1 MNDYGGMPSNSL
13 HLDLSPTRLYC
24 GSRMAVAHGRS
35 QHEVPADFAPPE
47 PDTRVDPVMFNLI
60 LKFLQTPGQV
70 LLVQG
75 PPGSGKTTFALE
87 ILNSLEET
95 HKIYASSRVA
105 PSRLRHQFPWI
116 DEVIDTMSGRTARAS
131 WIDELHDLRRVEP
144 DTIFNQV
151 LRLKHSKQRAVLVVD
166 SWEGAIRNTNDE
178 GRKMLESAVLS
189 ELDESKVSVV
199 IVVEDSRKAGDL
211 GYLVDGI
218 ITLDQSELDGRRVRT
233 IAMNKLRG
241 FSVPTKRGIFSLDKA
256 RFTILPN
263 GLRQLGSNSHPK
275 PLEPVPHPNGGFSL
289 GSRGMDQMLGGS
301 IPRGSFLLI
310 DVDSSVS
317 PVEIRSI
324 LNMMR
329 ANFINQKG
337 PCVIVPTAAY
347 SSDTV
352 ADSLS
357 EYVGWEAV
365 DDRVRILEYN
375 QSLAPK
381 KWRIVMKGSLQDDV
395 KTFARAWDEL
405 GKISP
410 RRMLDINME
419 KAVQVYGRDEL
430 SVPGLTELGA
440 NMRDTQGLNIA
451 IASTDSKL
459 RDQWLSVVDYH
470 LKIKNADGSL
480 VMYGVKPFTPLY
492 GVDLNFDKGYPVLN
506 LMQIV

>member
-1 MNDYGGMPSNSL
+1 MISE
-13 HLDLSPTRLYC
+13 R
-24 GSRMAVAHGRS
+24 GRS
-35 QHEVPADFAPPE
+35 HHPLEEDLVSTQTDLIVNAPS
-47 PDTRVDPVMFNLI
+47 MFDLI
-60 LKFLQTPGQV
+60 LKFLKTPGQV

-75 PPGSGKTTFALE
+75 PPGSGKTTFALS

-105 PSRLRHQFPWI
+105 PARLRQHFPWI

-151 LRLKHSKQRAVLVVD
+151 LRLKHAKQRALLVVD

-178 GRKMLESAVLS
+178 GRRMLESAILS

-199 IVVEDSRKAGDL
+199 IVVEDSKHASDL

-218 ITLDQSELDGRRVRT
+218 VTLDQAELDGRRMRT

-256 RFTILPN
+256 RFSILPN
-263 GLRQLGSNSHPK
+263 GLRQPAANSSPRRLQ
-275 PLEPVPHPNGGFSL
+275 PIPNPSGAFSL
-289 GSRGMDQMLGGS
+289 GSKDMDRMLGGS
-301 IPRGSFLLI
+301 VPRGSFLLV

-317 PVEIRSI
+317 PVEIRML

-329 ANFINQKG
+329 ANFINQNG

-352 ADSLS
+352 AESLS
-357 EYVGWEAV
+357 KYVGWEAIEQ
-365 DDRVRILEYN
+365 RVRILEYN

-381 KWRIVMKGSLQDDV
+381 KWRLVMASSLLDDV
-395 KTFARAWDEL
+395 KTFAQSWDEL
-405 GKISP
+405 AKISP
-410 RRMLDINME
+410 HRMLDINVD

-440 NMRDTQGLNIA
+440 NMRDTEGLNIA

-480 VMYGVKPFTPLY
+480 VIYGVKPFTPLY
-492 GVDLNFDKGYPVLN
+492 GVDLSFDKGYPVLN
-506 LMQIV
+506 LVEIV

>member
-1 MNDYGGMPSNSL
+1 MGAAHSL
-13 HLDLSPTRLYC
+13 ERR
-24 GSRMAVAHGRS
+24 G
-35 QHEVPADFAPPE
+35 APPDLTTVDNDTNLTTLDN
-47 PDTRVDPVMFNLI
+47 DTRMGPVMFDLI
-60 LKFLQTPGQV
+60 LKFLQSPGQV

-87 ILNSLEET
+87 ILKSLGET

-105 PSRLRHQFPWI
+105 PSRLRQHFPWI
-116 DEVIDTMSGRTARAS
+116 DEVIDTMSGRRARSS
-131 WIDELHDLRRVEP
+131 WIDEVHDLRRVEP
-144 DTIFNQV
+144 DSIFNQV
-151 LRLKHSKQRAVLVVD
+151 LRLKHSNQKALLVVD

-199 IVVEDSRKAGDL
+199 IVVEDSKHASDL

-218 ITLDQSELDGRRVRT
+218 VTLDQSELDGRRVRT

-241 FSVPTKRGIFSLDKA
+241 FSVPTKRGIFSLTGG
-256 RFTILPN
+256 RFTILFN
-263 GLRQLGSNSHPK
+263 GLRQPGTNNTPR
-275 PLEPVPHPNGGFSL
+275 PLRPVPHPSAAFSL
-289 GSRGMDQMLGGS
+289 GSKDMDRMLGGS
-301 IPRGSFLLI
+301 IPRGAFLLI

-317 PVEIRSI
+317 PLEIRVI

-352 ADSLS
+352 AESLS
-357 EYVGWEAV
+357 MYVGWQAV
-365 DDRVRILEYN
+365 DERVRILEYN

-381 KWRIVMKGSLQDDV
+381 KWRLVMKGNLQDDV
-395 KTFARAWDEL
+395 KTFAYAWDEL
-405 GKISP
+405 AKISP
-410 RRMLDINME
+410 HRMLDINVD

-440 NMRDTQGLNIA
+440 NMRDTEGLNIA

-470 LKIKNADGSL
+470 LKLKNADGSL
-480 VMYGVKPFTPLY
+480 VIYGVKPFTPLY
-492 GVDLNFDKGYPVLN
+492 GVDLNFDQGYPVLN
-506 LMQIV
+506 LMEIV

>member
-1 MNDYGGMPSNSL
+1 
-13 HLDLSPTRLYC
+13 
-24 GSRMAVAHGRS
+24 MAVAHGRS
-35 QHEVPADFAPPE
+35 QHEAPAELAPVP
-47 PDTRVDPVMFNLI
+47 PDTSLESVMFDLI

-87 ILNSLEET
+87 ILNSLGET

-105 PSRLRHQFPWI
+105 PARLRQHFPWI

-178 GRKMLESAVLS
+178 GRKMLESA
-189 ELDESKVSVV
+189 
-199 IVVEDSRKAGDL
+199 
-211 GYLVDGI
+211 
-218 ITLDQSELDGRRVRT
+218 LDGRRVRT

-263 GLRQLGSNSHPK
+263 GLRTPRINLHPK
-275 PLEPVPHPNGGFSL
+275 PLEPVPHPPHAFSL
-289 GSRGMDQMLGGS
+289 GSKDMDLMLGGS

-317 PVEIRSI
+317 PLEIRTI

-352 ADSLS
+352 AESLS
-357 EYVGWEAV
+357 KYVGWEAI
-365 DDRVRILEYN
+365 DERVRILEYN

-381 KWRIVMKGSLQDDV
+381 KWRLVMKSNLSDDV
-395 KTFARAWDEL
+395 KTFAHAWDEL
-405 GKISP
+405 AKISP
-410 RRMLDINME
+410 HRMLDINVD

-440 NMRDTQGLNIA
+440 NMRDTEGLNIA
-451 IASTDSKL
+451 ITSTDSKL

-480 VMYGVKPFTPLY
+480 VIYGVKPFTPLY

>member
-1 MNDYGGMPSNSL
+1 
-13 HLDLSPTRLYC
+13 
-24 GSRMAVAHGRS
+24 MAVAHGRS
-35 QHEVPADFAPPE
+35 QHEAPAELAPVP
-47 PDTRVDPVMFNLI
+47 PDTSLESVMFDLI

-87 ILNSLEET
+87 IL
-95 HKIYASSRVA
+95 
-105 PSRLRHQFPWI
+105 
-116 DEVIDTMSGRTARAS
+116 
-131 WIDELHDLRRVEP
+131 
-144 DTIFNQV
+144 NQV

-199 IVVEDSRKAGDL
+199 IVVEDSKKAGDL

-218 ITLDQSELDGRRVRT
+218 VTLDQSELDGRRVRT

-263 GLRQLGSNSHPK
+263 GLRTPRINLHPK
-275 PLEPVPHPNGGFSL
+275 PLEPVPHPPHAFSL
-289 GSRGMDQMLGGS
+289 GSKDMDQMLGGS

-317 PVEIRSI
+317 PIEIRTI
-324 LNMMR
+324 LNMVR

-352 ADSLS
+352 AESLS
-357 EYVGWEAV
+357 KYVGW
-365 DDRVRILEYN
+365 
-375 QSLAPK
+375 
-381 KWRIVMKGSLQDDV
+381 
-395 KTFARAWDEL
+395 
-405 GKISP
+405 
-410 RRMLDINME
+410 
-419 KAVQVYGRDEL
+419 
-430 SVPGLTELGA
+430 
-440 NMRDTQGLNIA
+440 
-451 IASTDSKL
+451 
-459 RDQWLSVVDYH
+459 
-470 LKIKNADGSL
+470 
-480 VMYGVKPFTPLY
+480 
-492 GVDLNFDKGYPVLN
+492 
-506 LMQIV
+506 

>member
-1 MNDYGGMPSNSL
+1 MISEHGHSRNEVAEDLATTRTDGTLNSPS
-13 HLDLSPTRLYC
+13 
-24 GSRMAVAHGRS
+24 
-35 QHEVPADFAPPE
+35 
-47 PDTRVDPVMFNLI
+47 MFDLI
-60 LKFLQTPGQV
+60 LKFLKTPGQV

-75 PPGSGKTTFALE
+75 PPGSGKTTFALS

-105 PSRLRHQFPWI
+105 PSRLRQHFPWI

-151 LRLKHSKQRAVLVVD
+151 LRLKHAKQRALLVVD

-178 GRKMLESAVLS
+178 GRRMLESAVLS

-199 IVVEDSRKAGDL
+199 IVVEDSKHASDL

-218 ITLDQSELDGRRVRT
+218 VTLDQAELDGRRVRT

-256 RFTILPN
+256 RFSILPN
-263 GLRQLGSNSHPK
+263 GLRQPAANTTPRRLQPI
-275 PLEPVPHPNGGFSL
+275 PNPTGAFSL
-289 GSRGMDQMLGGS
+289 GSRDMDRMLGGS
-301 IPRGSFLLI
+301 IPRGSFLLV

-317 PVEIRSI
+317 PVEIRMV
-324 LNMMR
+324 LNMIR
-329 ANFINQKG
+329 ANFINQNG

-352 ADSLS
+352 AESLS
-357 EYVGWEAV
+357 KYVGWEAIEE
-365 DDRVRILEYN
+365 RVRILEYN

-381 KWRIVMKGSLQDDV
+381 KWRLVMRSNLLEDV

-405 GKISP
+405 AKISP
-410 RRMLDINME
+410 HRMLDINVD

-440 NMRDTQGLNIA
+440 NMRDTEGLNIA

-492 GVDLNFDKGYPVLN
+492 GVDLSFDKGFPVLN
-506 LMQIV
+506 LVEIV

>member
-1 MNDYGGMPSNSL
+1 MSL
-13 HLDLSPTRLYC
+13 EHGHALQDEAIDLVTAERKTRL
-24 GSRMAVAHGRS
+24 G
-35 QHEVPADFAPPE
+35 
-47 PDTRVDPVMFNLI
+47 PVMFDLI
-60 LKFLQTPGQV
+60 LEFLQSPGQV

-87 ILNSLEET
+87 ILNRLEET

-105 PSRLRHQFPWI
+105 PARLRQHFPWI

-151 LRLKHSKQRAVLVVD
+151 LRLKHSKQKALLVVD

-199 IVVEDSRKAGDL
+199 IVVEDSRHASEL

-218 ITLDQSELDGRRVRT
+218 VTLDQSELDGRRVRT

-241 FSVPTKRGIFSLDKA
+241 FSVPTKRGIFSLKGA
-256 RFTILPN
+256 RFIILPN
-263 GLRQLGSNSHPK
+263 ELRQPTSQPHPK
-275 PLEPVPHPNGGFSL
+275 SLEPVPHPSKAFSL
-289 GSRGMDQMLGGS
+289 GSVDMDRMLGGS
-301 IPRGSFLLI
+301 IPRGAFLLI

-317 PVEIRSI
+317 PIEIRTI

-329 ANFINQKG
+329 ANFINQGG

-357 EYVGWEAV
+357 QYVGWEAV
-365 DDRVRILEYN
+365 DERVRILEYN

-381 KWRIVMKGSLQDDV
+381 KWRLVMKGNLSDDV

-405 GKISP
+405 AKISP
-410 RRMLDINME
+410 HRMLDINVD

-440 NMRDTQGLNIA
+440 NTRDTEGLNIA

-459 RDQWLSVVDYH
+459 RDQWLSAVDYH

-506 LMQIV
+506 LMEIV

>member
-1 MNDYGGMPSNSL
+1 MSVTRGQSQ
-13 HLDLSPTRLYC
+13 LD
-24 GSRMAVAHGRS
+24 
-35 QHEVPADFAPPE
+35 APVDLAPVQ
-47 PDTRVDPVMFNLI
+47 PDTRLESVMFDLI

-87 ILNSLEET
+87 ILNSLDET

-105 PSRLRHQFPWI
+105 PARLRQHFPWI
-116 DEVIDTMSGRTARAS
+116 DEVN
-131 WIDELHDLRRVEP
+131 DLRRVEP

-178 GRKMLESAVLS
+178 GRKMLESAILS

-199 IVVEDSRKAGDL
+199 IVVEDSKHASDL

-218 ITLDQSELDGRRVRT
+218 VTLDQSELDGRRVRT

-241 FSVPTKRGIFSLDKA
+241 FSVPTKRGIFSLDQA
-256 RFTILPN
+256 RFSILPN
-263 GLRQLGSNSHPK
+263 GLRQPTINTHPK
-275 PLEPVPHPNGGFSL
+275 PLQPVPHPSAAFSL
-289 GSRGMDQMLGGS
+289 GSKDMDRMLGGS

-317 PVEIRSI
+317 PLEIRTI

-347 SSDTV
+347 SSDAV
-352 ADSLS
+352 AESLS
-357 EYVGWEAV
+357 RYVGWEAI

-381 KWRIVMKGSLQDDV
+381 KWRLVMKSNLSDDV

-405 GKISP
+405 ALISP
-410 RRMLDINME
+410 HRMLDIYVD

-440 NMRDTQGLNIA
+440 NMRDTEGLNIQ
-451 IASTDSKL
+451 SPL
-459 RDQWLSVVDYH
+459 R
-470 LKIKNADGSL
+470 
-480 VMYGVKPFTPLY
+480 
-492 GVDLNFDKGYPVLN
+492 
-506 LMQIV
+506 

>member
-1 MNDYGGMPSNSL
+1 MSVTRGQSQLEGPV
-13 HLDLSPTRLYC
+13 DL
-24 GSRMAVAHGRS
+24 
-35 QHEVPADFAPPE
+35 APVQ
-47 PDTRVDPVMFNLI
+47 PDTSLESVIFDLI

-75 PPGSGKTTFALE
+75 PPGSRKTTFALE

-105 PSRLRHQFPWI
+105 PARLRQHFPWI

-131 WIDELHDLRRVEP
+131 WIDELHGLRRVEP

-199 IVVEDSRKAGDL
+199 IVVEDSKKAGDL

-218 ITLDQSELDGRRVRT
+218 VTLDQSELDGRRVRT
-233 IAMNKLRG
+233 IAVNKLRG

-256 RFTILPN
+256 RFTILHN
-263 GLRQLGSNSHPK
+263 GLRQPGINTHPK
-275 PLEPVPHPNGGFSL
+275 PLEPIPHPPHAFSL
-289 GSRGMDQMLGGS
+289 GSKDMDQMLGGS
-301 IPRGSFLLI
+301 IPRGAFLLV

-317 PVEIRSI
+317 PLEIRAI

-352 ADSLS
+352 AESLS
-357 EYVGWEAV
+357 QYVGWEAI
-365 DDRVRILEYN
+365 DR
-375 QSLAPK
+375 
-381 KWRIVMKGSLQDDV
+381 
-395 KTFARAWDEL
+395 
-405 GKISP
+405 
-410 RRMLDINME
+410 
-419 KAVQVYGRDEL
+419 
-430 SVPGLTELGA
+430 
-440 NMRDTQGLNIA
+440 
-451 IASTDSKL
+451 
-459 RDQWLSVVDYH
+459 
-470 LKIKNADGSL
+470 
-480 VMYGVKPFTPLY
+480 
-492 GVDLNFDKGYPVLN
+492 
-506 LMQIV
+506 

>member
-1 MNDYGGMPSNSL
+1 
-13 HLDLSPTRLYC
+13 
-24 GSRMAVAHGRS
+24 MAVAHGRS
-35 QHEVPADFAPPE
+35 QHEAPAELAPAPP
-47 PDTRVDPVMFNLI
+47 DTSLESVMFDLI

-87 ILNSLEET
+87 ILNSLGET

-105 PSRLRHQFPWI
+105 PARLRQHFPWI

-178 GRKMLESAVLS
+178 GRKMLESAIL
-189 ELDESKVSVV
+189 
-199 IVVEDSRKAGDL
+199 
-211 GYLVDGI
+211 
-218 ITLDQSELDGRRVRT
+218 SELDGRRVRT

-241 FSVPTKRGIFSLDKA
+241 FSVPTKRGIFSLDQA
-256 RFTILPN
+256 RFSILPN
-263 GLRQLGSNSHPK
+263 GLRQPTINTHPK
-275 PLEPVPHPNGGFSL
+275 PLQPVPHPSAAFSL
-289 GSRGMDQMLGGS
+289 GSKDMDRMLGGS
-301 IPRGSFLLI
+301 IPRGSFLLV

-317 PVEIRSI
+317 PLEIRTI

-352 ADSLS
+352 AESLS
-357 EYVGWEAV
+357 KYVGWEAI
-365 DDRVRILEYN
+365 DERVRILEYN

-381 KWRIVMKGSLQDDV
+381 KWRLVMKSNLSDDV
-395 KTFARAWDEL
+395 KTFAHAWDEL
-405 GKISP
+405 AKISP
-410 RRMLDINME
+410 HRMLDINVD

-440 NMRDTQGLNIA
+440 NMRDTEGLNIA

-480 VMYGVKPFTPLY
+480 VIYGVKPFTPLY

>member
-1 MNDYGGMPSNSL
+1 MG
-13 HLDLSPTRLYC
+13 
-24 GSRMAVAHGRS
+24 VAHGQS
-35 QHEVPADFAPPE
+35 QQEAPMDLAAVQPE
-47 PDTRVDPVMFNLI
+47 TSLESVMFDLI

-105 PSRLRHQFPWI
+105 PARLRQHFPWI

-178 GRKMLESAVLS
+178 GRKMLESAILS
-189 ELDESKVSVV
+189 ELDESRVSVV

-218 ITLDQSELDGRRVRT
+218 VTLDQSELDGRRVRT
-233 IAMNKLRG
+233 I
-241 FSVPTKRGIFSLDKA
+241 
-256 RFTILPN
+256 
-263 GLRQLGSNSHPK
+263 
-275 PLEPVPHPNGGFSL
+275 
-289 GSRGMDQMLGGS
+289 
-301 IPRGSFLLI
+301 
-310 DVDSSVS
+310 
-317 PVEIRSI
+317 
-324 LNMMR
+324 LNMIR

-352 ADSLS
+352 AESLS
-357 EYVGWEAV
+357 KYVGWEAI
-365 DDRVRILEYN
+365 DERVKILEYN

-381 KWRIVMKGSLQDDV
+381 KWRLVMKSNLSDDV
-395 KTFARAWDEL
+395 KTFANAWDQL
-405 GKISP
+405 AKISP
-410 RRMLDINME
+410 HRMLDINVD

-440 NMRDTQGLNIA
+440 NMRDTEGLNIA

-480 VMYGVKPFTPLY
+480 VIYGVKPFTQLY

>member
-1 MNDYGGMPSNSL
+1 MAAVQ
-13 HLDLSPTRLYC
+13 SPI
-24 GSRMAVAHGRS
+24 
-35 QHEVPADFAPPE
+35 QHESAIEQTAAQLDS
-47 PDTRVDPVMFNLI
+47 RVDPVMFTLI

-87 ILNSLEET
+87 ILNTLDET

-105 PSRLRHQFPWI
+105 PARLRQHFPWI

-218 ITLDQSELDGRRVRT
+218 VTLDQSELDGRRVRT

-263 GLRQLGSNSHPK
+263 GLRQPRTNFPPK
-275 PLEPVPHPNGGFSL
+275 PLEPVPHPAGGFSL
-289 GSRGMDQMLGGS
+289 GSSDMDEMLGGS
-301 IPRGSFLLI
+301 IPRGAFLLI

-317 PVEIRSI
+317 PLEIRTV

-352 ADSLS
+352 AESLS
-357 EYVGWEAV
+357 KYVGWDAIDE
-365 DDRVRILEYN
+365 RVRILEYN

-381 KWRIVMKGSLQDDV
+381 KWRLVMKSNLSDDV
-395 KTFARAWDEL
+395 KTFALAWDEL
-405 GKISP
+405 AKISP
-410 RRMLDINME
+410 HRMLDINVD

-440 NMRDTQGLNIA
+440 NMRDTEGLNIA

-480 VMYGVKPFTPLY
+480 VIYGVKPFTPLY
-492 GVDLNFDKGYPVLN
+492 GVDLNFEKGYPVLN

>member
-1 MNDYGGMPSNSL
+1 MDLAPVQAETSL
-13 HLDLSPTRLYC
+13 ES
-24 GSRMAVAHGRS
+24 
-35 QHEVPADFAPPE
+35 
-47 PDTRVDPVMFNLI
+47 VMFDLI
-60 LKFLQTPGQV
+60 LKFLRTPGQV

-105 PSRLRHQFPWI
+105 PARLRLQFPWI

-178 GRKMLESAVLS
+178 GRKMLESAIL
-189 ELDESKVSVV
+189 
-199 IVVEDSRKAGDL
+199 
-211 GYLVDGI
+211 
-218 ITLDQSELDGRRVRT
+218 SELDGRRVRT

-263 GLRQLGSNSHPK
+263 GLRQQGSSSHPK

-289 GSRGMDQMLGGS
+289 GSRDMDLMLGGS
-301 IPRGSFLLI
+301 IPRGAFLLV

-317 PVEIRSI
+317 PVEIRTI
-324 LNMMR
+324 LNMIR
-329 ANFINQKG
+329 ANFINQNG

-352 ADSLS
+352 AESLS
-357 EYVGWEAV
+357 KYVGWDAIDE
-365 DDRVRILEYN
+365 RVRILEYN

-381 KWRIVMKGSLQDDV
+381 KWRLVMKSNLSDDV
-395 KTFARAWDEL
+395 KTFAHAWDEL
-405 GKISP
+405 AKISP
-410 RRMLDINME
+410 HRMLDINVD

-440 NMRDTQGLNIA
+440 NMRDTEGLNIA

-480 VMYGVKPFTPLY
+480 VIYGVNPFTPLY
-492 GVDLNFDKGYPVLN
+492 GVDLNFEKGYPVLN

>member
-1 MNDYGGMPSNSL
+1 
-13 HLDLSPTRLYC
+13 
-24 GSRMAVAHGRS
+24 MAVAHGGS
-35 QHEVPADFAPPE
+35 QQEAPMDRAPVQPE
-47 PDTRVDPVMFNLI
+47 TSLESVMFDLI

-87 ILNSLEET
+87 ILNSLDET

-105 PSRLRHQFPWI
+105 PARLRLQFPWI

-211 GYLVDGI
+211 GYL
-218 ITLDQSELDGRRVRT
+218 
-233 IAMNKLRG
+233 
-241 FSVPTKRGIFSLDKA
+241 
-256 RFTILPN
+256 
-263 GLRQLGSNSHPK
+263 
-275 PLEPVPHPNGGFSL
+275 
-289 GSRGMDQMLGGS
+289 
-301 IPRGSFLLI
+301 
-310 DVDSSVS
+310 DSSVS
-317 PVEIRSI
+317 PVEIRTI

-352 ADSLS
+352 AESLS
-357 EYVGWEAV
+357 KYVGWEAI
-365 DDRVRILEYN
+365 DERVRILEYN

-381 KWRIVMKGSLQDDV
+381 KWRLVMKSNLSDDV
-395 KTFARAWDEL
+395 KTFAHAWDEL
-405 GKISP
+405 AKISP
-410 RRMLDINME
+410 HRMLDINVD

-440 NMRDTQGLNIA
+440 NMRDTEGLNIA

-480 VMYGVKPFTPLY
+480 VIYGVKPFTPLY

>member
-1 MNDYGGMPSNSL
+1 
-13 HLDLSPTRLYC
+13 
-24 GSRMAVAHGRS
+24 MAVAHGRS
-35 QHEVPADFAPPE
+35 QHEAPAELAPVP
-47 PDTRVDPVMFNLI
+47 PDTSLESVMFDLI

-87 ILNSLEET
+87 ILNALEET

-105 PSRLRHQFPWI
+105 PARLRQHFPWI

-178 GRKMLESAVLS
+178 GRKMLESAILS
-189 ELDESKVSVV
+189 ELDESRVSVV

-211 GYLVDGI
+211 GYLVD
-218 ITLDQSELDGRRVRT
+218 
-233 IAMNKLRG
+233 
-241 FSVPTKRGIFSLDKA
+241 
-256 RFTILPN
+256 
-263 GLRQLGSNSHPK
+263 
-275 PLEPVPHPNGGFSL
+275 
-289 GSRGMDQMLGGS
+289 
-301 IPRGSFLLI
+301 
-310 DVDSSVS
+310 VDSSVS
-317 PVEIRSI
+317 PVEIRTI
-324 LNMMR
+324 LNMIR

-352 ADSLS
+352 AESLS
-357 EYVGWEAV
+357 KYVGWEAI
-365 DDRVRILEYN
+365 DERVKILEYN

-381 KWRIVMKGSLQDDV
+381 KWRLVMKSNLSDDV
-395 KTFARAWDEL
+395 KTFANAWDQL
-405 GKISP
+405 AKISP
-410 RRMLDINME
+410 HRMLDINVD

-440 NMRDTQGLNIA
+440 NMRDTEGLNIA

>member
-1 MNDYGGMPSNSL
+1 MSVEQARPRNAATEVLATTHTDDTLNGPS
-13 HLDLSPTRLYC
+13 
-24 GSRMAVAHGRS
+24 
-35 QHEVPADFAPPE
+35 
-47 PDTRVDPVMFNLI
+47 MFDLI
-60 LKFLQTPGQV
+60 LKFLKTPGQV

-75 PPGSGKTTFALE
+75 PPGSGKTTFALS

-105 PSRLRHQFPWI
+105 PARLRQHFPWI
-116 DEVIDTMSGRTARAS
+116 DEVIDTMSGRTARAT

-151 LRLKHSKQRAVLVVD
+151 LRLKHAKQRALLVVD

-178 GRKMLESAVLS
+178 GKRMLESAILS
-189 ELDESKVSVV
+189 ELDESRVSVV
-199 IVVEDSRKAGDL
+199 IVVEETKHAGDL

-218 ITLDQSELDGRRVRT
+218 VTLDQAELDGRRVRT

-263 GLRQLGSNSHPK
+263 GLRQPGSNSSPRRLH
-275 PLEPVPHPNGGFSL
+275 PVPNSTGAFSL
-289 GSRGMDQMLGGS
+289 GSIDMDRMLGGS
-301 IPRGSFLLI
+301 IPRGSFLLF

-317 PVEIRSI
+317 PVEIRMI

-329 ANFINQKG
+329 ANFINQNG

-347 SSDTV
+347 SSDTI
-352 ADSLS
+352 AETLS
-357 EYVGWEAV
+357 KYVGWEAIEE
-365 DDRVRILEYN
+365 RVRILEYN

-381 KWRIVMKGSLQDDV
+381 KWRLVMTSNLLDDV
-395 KTFARAWDEL
+395 KRFAHAWDEL
-405 GKISP
+405 AKISP
-410 RRMLDINME
+410 RRMLDINVD

-440 NMRDTQGLNIA
+440 NMRDTEGLNIA

-470 LKIKNADGSL
+470 VKIKNADGSL

-492 GVDLNFDKGYPVLN
+492 GVDLSFDKGYPVLN
-506 LMQIV
+506 LVEIV

>member
-1 MNDYGGMPSNSL
+1 MSL
-13 HLDLSPTRLYC
+13 SQ
-24 GSRMAVAHGRS
+24 SRDQG
-35 QHEVPADFAPPE
+35 EAPLE
-47 PDTRVDPVMFNLI
+47 IAGVDREAKQGPVMFDLI
-60 LKFLQTPGQV
+60 LKFLKNPGQV

-87 ILNSLEET
+87 ILNSLEEA

-105 PSRLRHQFPWI
+105 PARLRLHFPWI

-151 LRLKHSKQRAVLVVD
+151 LRLKHSKQRALLVVD

-199 IVVEDSRKAGDL
+199 IVVEDTRHATEL

-218 ITLDQSELDGRRVRT
+218 VTLDQSELDGRRVRT

-241 FSVPTKRGIFSLDKA
+241 FSVPTKHGIFSLKEA
-256 RFTILPN
+256 RFTILPS
-263 GLRQLGSNSHPK
+263 GLRQPTAIAHPR
-275 PLEPVPHPNGGFSL
+275 PVEPVVHPGPAFSL
-289 GSRGMDQMLGGS
+289 GSKDMDEMLGGS

-329 ANFINQKG
+329 ANFINQGG
-337 PCVIVPTAAY
+337 PCVIVPTGAY
-347 SSDTV
+347 SSNTV
-352 ADSLS
+352 AESLS
-357 EYVGWEAV
+357 QYVGWQAM

-381 KWRIVMKGSLQDDV
+381 KWRLVMKGNLSDDV
-395 KTFARAWDEL
+395 KTFAHAWDEL
-405 GKISP
+405 AKVSP
-410 RRMLDINME
+410 HRLLDISVD

-440 NMRDTQGLNIA
+440 NMRDTEGLNMA
-451 IASTDSKL
+451 ISSTDSKL

-470 LKIKNADGSL
+470 LKIKNAEGSL
-480 VMYGVKPFTPLY
+480 VIYGVKPFTPLY

-506 LMQIV
+506 LMEIV